1 MNRKVFVRS
10 IIISLLLAAPAPL
23 LITLFVSFTGGL
35 LSQQLL
41 ASLELGGV
49 AVVYVAVAAAVFLL
63 LLIATSAAQVLAPS
77 SSPASAVLADIEND
91 DREIGEVKWFNVN
104 KGYGFITRDN
114 GDDVFV
120 HFRAIRGKGHRTL
133 AEGQKV
139 RYHVVENERGL
150 QADDVTVI
158 T

>member
-1 MNRKVFVRS
+1 MNHKVFVRCL
-10 IIISLLLAAPAPL
+10 IISLLLAAPAPL

-49 AVVYVAVAAAVFLL
+49 AGVYLAVVAAVFLL
-63 LLIATSAAQVLAPS
+63 LLVATSAVQVLSPS
-77 SSPASAVLADIEND
+77 ASPASAVLADIEND

-139 RYHVVENERGL
+139 RYHIVENERGL

>member
-1 MNRKVFVRS
+1 MNRKVILRCIFT
-10 IIISLLLAAPAPL
+10 SLVIAALSPL
-23 LITLFVSFTGGL
+23 LILFFIMLAEGGL
-35 LSQQLL
+35 ASEMNDRLEAAGMTRVYIATLL
-41 ASLELGGV
+41 
-49 AVVYVAVAAAVFLL
+49 AVFLVSL
-63 LLIATSAAQVLAPS
+63 AATLAVQALAPQR
-77 SSPASAVLADIEND
+77 ASLAEVEDD

-104 KGYGFITRDN
+104 KGYGFITRDS
-114 GDDVFV
+114 GEDVFV

-139 RYHVVENERGL
+139 RYHVVQNERGL

>member
-1 MNRKVFVRS
+1 MNRKVILRC
-10 IIISLLLAAPAPL
+10 SLVSLFLAAVAPL
-23 LITLFVSFTGGL
+23 LIALINALF
-35 LSQQLL
+35 
-41 ASLELGGV
+41 GV
-49 AVVYVAVAAAVFLL
+49 AVIDLLAGSLVRVYVATALASFLL
-63 LLIATSAAQVLAPS
+63 LLGATLAMNRL
-77 SSPASAVLADIEND
+77 SPKLANLAEVEND

-104 KGYGFITRDN
+104 KGYGFITRDE
-114 GDDVFV
+114 GEDVFV

-139 RYHVVENERGL
+139 RYYVVRNERGL

>member
-1 MNRKVFVRS
+1 MNQKVMLRS
-10 IIISLLLAAPAPL
+10 SFISLLLAAPAPL
-23 LITLFVSFTGGL
+23 VIALFVHLTGGV
-35 LSQQLL
+35 LSRELF
-41 ASLELGGV
+41 ASLEVGGV
-49 AVVYVAVAAAVFLL
+49 VRVYIAVAAAVFLL
-63 LLIATSAAQVLAPS
+63 LLAATLAVNALTPQR
-77 SSPASAVLADIEND
+77 VTLAEVEDD

-104 KGYGFITRDN
+104 KGYGFITRDS
-114 GDDVFV
+114 GEDVFV
-120 HFRAIRGKGHRTL
+120 HFRAIRGRGHRTL

>member
-1 MNRKVFVRS
+1 MNRKVFVRCL
-10 IIISLLLAAPAPL
+10 IISLLLAAPAPL
-23 LITLFVSFTGGL
+23 LITLFVSLTGGL

-49 AVVYVAVAAAVFLL
+49 AAVYMAVAVAVFVLL
-63 LLIATSAAQVLAPS
+63 LVATSAVQVLSPS
-77 SSPASAVLADIEND
+77 LPTSAVLADIEND

-139 RYHVVENERGL
+139 RYHIVENERGL

>member
-1 MNRKVFVRS
+1 
-10 IIISLLLAAPAPL
+10 LLAAPAPL
-23 LITLFVSFTGGL
+23 VVALFIHLTGGV
-35 LSQQLL
+35 LSRELF

-49 AVVYVAVAAAVFLL
+49 AAVYVAVAFAIFLL
-63 LLIATSAAQVLAPS
+63 LLVSTLSVNTLTPQLVNLAE
-77 SSPASAVLADIEND
+77 VEGD

-104 KGYGFITRDN
+104 KGYGFITRDD
-114 GDDVFV
+114 GEDVFV
-120 HFRAIRGKGHRTL
+120 HFRAIRGRGHRTL

-139 RYHVVENERGL
+139 RYHIIQNERGL